1 MPISLWPVK
10 NRVSEVGQHS
20 GWGPEATC
28 MHPQNNNTPSFHVP
42 PPRVLSLMEGLA
54 LAKEHKGLDDLSAA
68 DGATKATTN

>member
-1 MPISLWPVK
+1 
-10 NRVSEVGQHS
+10 
-20 GWGPEATC
+20 

-42 PPRVLSLMEGLA
+42 PPHVLSLMEGLA